1 MLHNEVTEETFD
13 PLFCD
18 LDPEPSEVPNGSED
32 SEVPNGPEPNEIPND
47 VKHSDGSDESED
59 NEVPNGPEPSE
70 IPNDAEHSDGSDESE
85 DSDDSDFDVG
95 LEDMIEDV
103 AVGMDDFRKYTDE
116 NVEWVG
122 RNEVPVEDTQPVDA
136 EVFEDLDLED
146 FDSAS
151 DPDDIECNRKK
162 SLKDVS

>member
-1 MLHNEVTEETFD
+1 
-13 PLFCD
+13 

-47 VKHSDGSDESED
+47 V
-59 NEVPNGPEPSE
+59 
-70 IPNDAEHSDGSDESE
+70 
-85 DSDDSDFDVG
+85 
-95 LEDMIEDV
+95 EDV
-103 AVGMDDFRKYTDE
+103 AVDMDDFRKYTNE

-146 FDSAS
+146 FESAS

-162 SLKDVS
+162 ALRKLAKRHKLVDGYIYRE